1 METTESETTTPTF
14 TEATVI
20 AEQNQH
26 QQEDQRL
33 QGPSSTVREN
43 DVVILKFADGRQ
55 LFAQCHRKS
64 KRGPDVGPL
73 KISKTHYSTSC
84 LIGLPY
90 GTVLE
95 VGRNKLEALPPTEDI
110 IPTFAASDGD
120 EEALSSNPS
129 IDQARDNRHIHDNNT
144 SQALDQK
151 KLLEMRKTVAD
162 GSAIVKEIV
171 ANSATFSLKTD
182 FSRAKYIQKKQLKY
196 QPRCRITRCTAATI
210 CEALY
215 VKDPKKYLTMRQ
227 DTLGQI
233 LSYANITAGAQ
244 VLVWESLWGLVTG
257 AIAERMGG
265 YGRIFSVYE
274 TDTPTHNE
282 IVARFN
288 LNFREQHT
296 IKWVHSGD
304 VFKGENGTD
313 KEKGEQ
319 LLEDDLEAQER
330 DLLEWPCPLQDHTI
344 DYMRTFDSRKA
355 QRDFLVKR
363 SARFARKLTR
373 HSPDEARAL
382 LHERKCDSL
391 VIAVKKYD
399 SAETVL
405 ALLHHLSPSCPFV
418 VYSEF
423 MEPLTAAF
431 RAVQPYAI
439 NLRLSDTW
447 AREYQVLPGRTHPK
461 MDMSQSGGFLLTGI
475 KLDETYGYN
484 ELDEDVI
491 TKIKEEGGSQRKRNR
506 QGQKK
511 ARNAK
516 KQIESGT
523 EADKEPEAKRS
534 RQDE

>member
-1 METTESETTTPTF
+1 METKEPDTASTTA
-14 TEATVI
+14 EAAGE
-20 AEQNQH
+20 AEQK

-33 QGPSSTVREN
+33 QGPSATVREN

-55 LFAQCHRKS
+55 LFAQCHRKN

-73 KISKTHYSTSC
+73 KINRSHYSTAC

-95 VGRNKLEALPPTEDI
+95 VGRNKLHALPPTEDI
-110 IPTFAASDGD
+110 IPTFATADGD
-120 EEALSSNPS
+120 EEALNDNPS
-129 IDQARDNRHIHDNNT
+129 IDQPRDNRHIHDDNT

-171 ANSATFSLKTD
+171 ANSATFSMKTD

-196 QPRCRITRCTAATI
+196 QPRCRLTRCTAATI

-233 LSYANITAGAQ
+233 LSYGNITAGAQ

-265 YGRIFSVYE
+265 YGRIFSVYT
-274 TDTPTHNE
+274 TDTPAHNE

-304 VFKGENGTD
+304 VFKP
-313 KEKGEQ
+313 
-319 LLEDDLEAQER
+319 EDGSDAKNEDEVQEDLEAQDR
-330 DLLEWPCPLQDHTI
+330 DSVEWPCPLQDHTLS
-344 DYMRTFDSRKA
+344 YLKTFKSKQA
-355 QRDFLVKR
+355 QRDFMAKR

-373 HSPDEARAL
+373 HSPDEAKAW

-391 VIAVKKYD
+391 VVAVKKYD
-399 SAETVL
+399 SAETIL
-405 ALLHHLSPSCPFV
+405 ALMHHLSPSCPFV

-491 TKIKEEGGSQRKRNR
+491 MQIKEEGGSQRKRNR
-506 QGQKK
+506 EGNKK
-511 ARNAK
+511 ARARR
-516 KQIESGT
+516 QMESNT
-523 EADKEPEAKRS
+523 EAAKEPEGKRS
-534 RQDE
+534 RKDE